1 MAIESINPANGKL
14 LRSFEALTEEVI
26 SEKIALAAETF
37 RTYPSIPLE
46 HRALCMNKLASLLE
60 QEADEIAPTLTLE
73 MGKPIHAARQEVAKC
88 ATACRYYAEN
98 AASILAFRSHSS
110 GKVLA
115 LTLVNV
121 IRILLLLFR
130 RPP

>member
-60 QEADEIAPTLTLE
+60 QETEEIAP
-73 MGKPIHAARQEVAKC
+73 
-88 ATACRYYAEN
+88 
-98 AASILAFRSHSS
+98 HSDS
-110 GKVLA
+110 GDGQ
-115 LTLVNV
+115 THP
-121 IRILLLLFR
+121 R
-130 RPP
+130 RTSGDCQVCP